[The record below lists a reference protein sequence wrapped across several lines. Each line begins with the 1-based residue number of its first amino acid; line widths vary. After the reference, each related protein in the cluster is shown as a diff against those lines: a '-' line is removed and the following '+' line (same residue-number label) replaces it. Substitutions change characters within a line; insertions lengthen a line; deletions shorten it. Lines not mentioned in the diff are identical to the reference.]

1 MTDILV
7 IIVSI
12 VLGIIFAAMSFVRK
26 ERREVNKLFKEDQ
39 MCWWML
45 LIGLFTGAA
54 MGLFI
59 TCIVVAGRRADDAMN
74 EIYRKEDKDN
84 E

>member
-1 MTDILV
+1 
-7 IIVSI
+7 
-12 VLGIIFAAMSFVRK
+12 
-26 ERREVNKLFKEDQ
+26 

-84 E
+84 GI

>member
-26 ERREVNKLFKEDQ
+26 ERREVNKLFKED
-39 MCWWML
+39 
-45 LIGLFTGAA
+45 
-54 MGLFI
+54 
-59 TCIVVAGRRADDAMN
+59 
-74 EIYRKEDKDN
+74 
-84 E
+84 